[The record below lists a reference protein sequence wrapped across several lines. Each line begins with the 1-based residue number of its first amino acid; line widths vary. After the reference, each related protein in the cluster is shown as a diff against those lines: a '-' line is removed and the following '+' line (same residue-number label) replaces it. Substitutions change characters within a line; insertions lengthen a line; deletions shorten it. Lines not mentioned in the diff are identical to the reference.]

1 MCAPWEARSRLRSR
15 RGRRR
20 PDRHMSP
27 RVATRSPPHQ
37 PNTRRHSESATSRAS
52 QHVSR
57 CPRAHSNSVASRP
70 PARSATTPAAN
81 SPGASKPLGP
91 NRRRWRRRDMSG
103 DRATT
108 LAIGRPAVGFTRR
121 RHRDRPARPPGI
133 PVQSLAPTAATVTAT
148 TVNRQLSRARLRL
161 EIACRHEARDV
172 HDRTHDNI
180 SVSRSCSDFGEAC
193 RMHARLGPLLEETN
207 PPTFAPI
214 LHERESSIWSRM
226 QT

>member
-27 RVATRSPPHQ
+27 CVATRSPPHQ

-133 PVQSLAPTAATVTAT
+133 PVQSLAPTNSHQHRH
-148 TVNRQLSRARLRL
+148 NRQPPALSRCSGLA
-161 EIACRHEARDV
+161 IACRHEAGDV
-172 HDRTHDNI
+172 RDRTHDNI
-180 SVSRSCSDFGEAC
+180 SVSRSC
-193 RMHARLGPLLEETN
+193 
-207 PPTFAPI
+207 
-214 LHERESSIWSRM
+214 
-226 QT
+226 